1 MVVVVAAMRVAVA
14 AWKHLALAI
23 VGSGS
28 SMRRHHAPTHQIMPW
43 PDSQF
48 LPSHVAFG
56 WHMHSPV
63 ERVMV
68 PHGFS
73 QKPSGISGDLSGARP
88 AKATLTTLARSMTAP
103 TLITTSSSP
112 VWSRWNSRWPGDPL
126 KMVDSSV
133 RTSKC
138 SKRWL
143 FPTGNR
149 REASSRRQHCSSGP
163 FRAAGRHASRAM
175 AAVPSRNYNNSL
187 NPAWT
192 AYVGSGASTGK
203 VENKF
208 IAQVHR
214 LNHARRA
221 VHLLVILGPAGS
233 EVYAVL
239 EGPRPR
245 LRGLPATT
253 LTRTHIHTHTRARS
267 RASHIRRPPAP
278 SARLTASALSARF
291 LSSGAGRGEAH
302 RLWRQGPQ

>member
-1 MVVVVAAMRVAVA
+1 MTKVDDE
-14 AWKHLALAI
+14 
-23 VGSGS
+23 S
-28 SMRRHHAPTHQIMPW
+28 
-43 PDSQF
+43 
-48 LPSHVAFG
+48 PSDE
-56 WHMHSPV
+56 S
-63 ERVMV
+63 
-68 PHGFS
+68 
-73 QKPSGISGDLSGARP
+73 D
-88 AKATLTTLARSMTAP
+88 
-103 TLITTSSSP
+103 IT
-112 VWSRWNSRWPGDPL
+112 N
-126 KMVDSSV
+126 
-133 RTSKC
+133 
-138 SKRWL
+138 
-143 FPTGNR
+143 
-149 REASSRRQHCSSGP
+149 
-163 FRAAGRHASRAM
+163 RAM